1 MLRPIGTLLALA
13 LLLVGCATENEVP
26 EPVSGPDP
34 STPTQGPRLV
44 GLGGLALA
52 APRDWGSQV
61 HDGCTRPPDL
71 TFVFRGFTKD
81 RCGTPIRRTR
91 SFVVLE
97 ELDRGD
103 SILLAMGRGR
113 PIGPERVRQTGLSC
127 HARSCDQTVAVPG
140 LGVLLQF
147 HLRGPDAE
155 ESLRDLRSSLQ
166 LVPDGQVAVPPIP
179 FGTGDDAALALL
191 AEAGLEGRIP
201 EVDWPH
207 YVTASSPPAGTVV
220 PAGSTIDLAIGDG

>member
-1 MLRPIGTLLALA
+1 MVRPIGTVLTLVLLLA
-13 LLLVGCATENEVP
+13 GCAKDE
-26 EPVSGPDP
+26 EPAPASGTDP

-44 GLGGLALA
+44 GLGGLAVT
-52 APRDWGSQV
+52 APRDWGSVV
-61 HDGCTRPPDL
+61 HDGCTRPPDE
-71 TFVFRGFTKD
+71 TFVFRGFTED
-81 RCGTPIRRTR
+81 RCGTPIRRSR
-91 SFVVLE
+91 SFVILE
-97 ELDRGD
+97 ELVRGD

-113 PIGPERVRQTGLSC
+113 PIGVEKVRQTGLSC

-140 LGVLLQF
+140 LGVLLQL

-155 ESLRDLRSSLQ
+155 ETLRALRGSLQ

-179 FGTGDDAALALL
+179 FGTSDDDALALL
-191 AEAGLEGRIP
+191 ADAGLDGRIP

-207 YVTASSPPAGTVV
+207 YVTRSSPPAGTVV